1 MLDVKGLSVMLG
13 GQQIVHPLDFTIRAG
28 DWMMLIGPN
37 GAGKSTLLN
46 ALAQGLSYQG
56 SVAFDGQDVRRMKA
70 RERARR
76 LALLSQRHGV
86 GYAFTAEEV
95 IRLGRYAQTG
105 FLRGESGEDERRVQE
120 AARLCGLENILHQSV
135 LTLSGGELQRVFL
148 AQVFAQDPR
157 LLLLDEPAN
166 HLDLP
171 FQRQIF
177 ELIEAW
183 LRTPGRAVI
192 SVVHDLSL
200 ARRYGRTALLM
211 DRGRVAAQGEAGTVL
226 GREALRVVYGM
237 DVHAWMQEL
246 LRGWEDK

>member
-1 MLDVKGLSVMLG
+1 MLAVKGLSVTLG
-13 GQQIVHPLDFTIRAG
+13 GQQIVHPLDFSIQDG

-46 ALAQGLSYQG
+46 ALAQGLAYQG
-56 SVAFDGQDVRRMKA
+56 SITFDGRDVRHMKA
-70 RERARR
+70 RERARSM
-76 LALLSQRHGV
+76 ALLSQRHGV

-105 FLRGESGEDERRVQE
+105 FLRGESGEDERHVQE
-120 AARLCGLENILHQSV
+120 AARLCDLQNILHQSV

-148 AQVFAQDPR
+148 AQVFAQNPR

-177 ELIEAW
+177 ELISGW

-200 ARRYGRTALLM
+200 ARRYGKTALLLN
-211 DRGRVAAQGEAGTVL
+211 RGHVAAQGAATDVL
-226 GREALRVVYGM
+226 GRDALRVVYGM
-237 DVHAWMQEL
+237 DVHAWMREL
-246 LRGWEDK
+246 LRGWEEA